1 MVTIVKH
8 EWHSVDSQFA
18 YELTEDD
25 LSEIYPD
32 LKKKEIKSLL
42 KQIEKGEVD
51 VESIIDEACEVGYDI
66 EWDRQYDD
74 WFSDRKGGYDITYDV
89 GDEDSWHTPPEE
101 APAYWK
107 CTKCRWEGKKYES
120 LTQYLRADGT
130 VIEDYHLSD
139 EESDNT
145 KEVCPMCDSDIKL
158 TPEGEK
164 DEEETKQ
171 RLAEFE
177 TFFDERAV
185 PCFVCNE
192 EYTEGELTEMDGQ
205 YVCPNCGEDWVMP
218 EDRPR

>member
-1 MVTIVKH
+1 MLFR
-8 EWHSVDSQFA
+8 S
-18 YELTEDD
+18 
-25 LSEIYPD
+25 
-32 LKKKEIKSLL
+32 
-42 KQIEKGEVD
+42 
-51 VESIIDEACEVGYDI
+51 
-66 EWDRQYDD
+66 
-74 WFSDRKGGYDITYDV
+74 
-89 GDEDSWHTPPEE
+89 
-101 APAYWK
+101 
-107 CTKCRWEGKKYES
+107 
-120 LTQYLRADGT
+120 LRADGT